1 MNSIFEN
8 ISDLIFVVD
17 YNGGILFQSASVKLV
32 LGYSEDELSGQKI
45 FSFINQE
52 DSQALKYAFRQ
63 VQLKEGVGKRVEF
76 NIQSKFGNIVCLE
89 AEANNQLN
97 NPDVEAIII
106 TCRIITERKKN
117 ELALIQKS
125 RLLEAIA
132 KSSAFFVSDIEWVE
146 ILRNVCDQISPL
158 LDIDRAYFFE
168 SISNPVKGKLVFK
181 QIVEWVKDSVE
192 SQMNNAE
199 LQAFDLSE
207 YDELLKC
214 LLKND
219 LFITNVEDIISI
231 KLKEHLSIQNIASL
245 VVMPVLV
252 RGKLRGFLGFDA
264 CYKKRIW
271 TSDEIATLKLLVSVM
286 AASLEARLFKE
297 ELLLNNKRYQY
308 IAQATNDI
316 LWEYNPDGQVTK
328 YWGSGFQQI
337 FGDQS
342 MSIERSKEERDSLI
356 HSNDRKRV
364 ILSFDSFIQTSGE
377 FWEETY
383 LYKGIDG
390 SYIYILDRAMSL
402 KNSAGTIQSVI
413 GSMRNITFIKEQES
427 QRNFLLFVT
436 NCFKLNSTTRD
447 SLKCIIEKSAKL
459 MGAEYTE
466 AWEVDFSGESLLY
479 KAKWGRDGKR
489 VFKNAFVISRMS
501 QEGGLISECWNRE
514 MVLWEPGL
522 KQSKFL
528 VEKEAGEAGF
538 VAMLCVPLVYKSE
551 VVAIFTFYF
560 SSSHQFSEK
569 YISFFHDLSGQL
581 GEMLVQKQLENQLST
596 FFDHSPALLCIT
608 SGAKFV
614 KVNRSFSKLLGYSE
628 AELLERSFYDFLH
641 PEDKLH
647 NAISTE
653 MAPDIRMLQR
663 FQNRYLSKDGRV
675 IWLEWTSIFSDD
687 NNLSYSI
694 AYDITKERELEKQL
708 EKERRDRVNE
718 VAEAA
723 ILAQEHEKEE
733 LAKELHDNV
742 NQILATSLMYLSLIR
757 ITDAKQSDN
766 LSQAISA
773 VRESIKE
780 IRQLSHALSSA
791 NLNDHDL
798 HFALINLFA
807 VIKESK
813 GIEVRHEIDMFL
825 SGNLSHKLKVN
836 IYRIIQEQFNN
847 IYKHAHADFVIIE
860 LFSENGWVILRI
872 KDNGVGKDAEKF
884 ESGIGLLNIRSRVDL
899 FNGKLKVN
907 TAIDKGFEL
916 IAYFIDRSS

>member
-1 MNSIFEN
+1 M
-8 ISDLIFVVD
+8 
-17 YNGGILFQSASVKLV
+17 
-32 LGYSEDELSGQKI
+32 
-45 FSFINQE
+45 
-52 DSQALKYAFRQ
+52 
-63 VQLKEGVGKRVEF
+63 
-76 NIQSKFGNIVCLE
+76 
-89 AEANNQLN
+89 
-97 NPDVEAIII
+97 
-106 TCRIITERKKN
+106 
-117 ELALIQKS
+117 
-125 RLLEAIA
+125 
-132 KSSAFFVSDIEWVE
+132 
-146 ILRNVCDQISPL
+146 
-158 LDIDRAYFFE
+158 
-168 SISNPVKGKLVFK
+168 
-181 QIVEWVKDSVE
+181 
-192 SQMNNAE
+192 
-199 LQAFDLSE
+199 
-207 YDELLKC
+207 
-214 LLKND
+214 
-219 LFITNVEDIISI
+219 
-231 KLKEHLSIQNIASL
+231 
-245 VVMPVLV
+245 
-252 RGKLRGFLGFDA
+252 
-264 CYKKRIW
+264 
-271 TSDEIATLKLLVSVM
+271 
-286 AASLEARLFKE
+286 
-297 ELLLNNKRYQY
+297 
-308 IAQATNDI
+308 
-316 LWEYNPDGQVTK
+316 
-328 YWGSGFQQI
+328 
-337 FGDQS
+337 
-342 MSIERSKEERDSLI
+342 
-356 HSNDRKRV
+356 
-364 ILSFDSFIQTSGE
+364 
-377 FWEETY
+377 
-383 LYKGIDG
+383 
-390 SYIYILDRAMSL
+390 
-402 KNSAGTIQSVI
+402 
-413 GSMRNITFIKEQES
+413 
-427 QRNFLLFVT
+427 
-436 NCFKLNSTTRD
+436 
-447 SLKCIIEKSAKL
+447 
-459 MGAEYTE
+459 
-466 AWEVDFSGESLLY
+466 
-479 KAKWGRDGKR
+479 
-489 VFKNAFVISRMS
+489 
-501 QEGGLISECWNRE
+501 
-514 MVLWEPGL
+514 
-522 KQSKFL
+522 
-528 VEKEAGEAGF
+528 
-538 VAMLCVPLVYKSE
+538 
-551 VVAIFTFYF
+551 
-560 SSSHQFSEK
+560 
-569 YISFFHDLSGQL
+569 
-581 GEMLVQKQLENQLST
+581 ST

-653 MAPDIRMLQR
+653 MSPDIRMLQR
-663 FQNRYLSKDGRV
+663 FQNRYLSKDGRI
-675 IWLEWTSIFSDD
+675 IWLEWTSVFSDD